1 MLKAIVNDDK
11 AYEIELNSDQ
21 TLVNEEDFLYNLSF
35 VSDRHYHLIYQN
47 QCYNV
52 EVLKADHSRKVFFLN
67 VNGHNL
73 VVNLQDRF
81 DQLIEVMGLQEE
93 EDQGDKQIIAPMPGL
108 VLEIHVK
115 EGDTVEKGT
124 PLVTLEAMKMENV
137 LKSPNDGTVRKIYA
151 DTGKSVEKNYLLL
164 EME

>member
-1 MLKAIVNDDK
+1 MLKATVNDDK
-11 AYEIELNSDQ
+11 TYEIELNSDQ

-73 VVNLQDRF
+73 EVNLQDRF
-81 DQLIEVMGLQEE
+81 DQLIEAMGLQEE
-93 EDQGDKQIIAPMPGL
+93 EDQGDKQIVAPMPGL

-115 EGDTVEKGT
+115 EGDTVEKGM
-124 PLVTLEAMKMENV
+124 PLITLEAMKMENV
-137 LKSPNDGTVRKIYA
+137 LKSPNDGTVRKIHA